1 LGIVRKPNDTNI
13 EVKRLVEN
21 ETGQP
26 KRNLLRLEEVKARVR
41 IGTTSI
47 YRNMKAGSF
56 PLPIKMVGASFW
68 IESEID
74 DYIDALMSTRVDSPT
89 LPALSAGSAPAAG
102 SAFRATSSPAAGSKP
117 TAGSAS
123 TAGSPPPKADKAL
136 PKRPEAASPG
146 APKPPADAL
155 AVTPA
160 RAEESARAI
169 RALEEMQRSIAALVK
184 EIGSMKA
191 DLAALR
197 NHLGCRP

>member
-1 LGIVRKPNDTNI
+1 LGIVRKPNVTNT
-13 EVKRLVEN
+13 EVKPLVEN

-26 KRNLLRLEEVKARVR
+26 KRNLLRLPEVEERVR
-41 IGTTSI
+41 IGRTSI
-47 YRNMKAGSF
+47 YRGMRNHTFPRCIKMAGS
-56 PLPIKMVGASFW
+56 SFW
-68 IESEID
+68 IESEIE
-74 DYIDALMSTRVDSPT
+74 DYIEALMSTRVDSST

-123 TAGSPPPKADKAL
+123 TAGSPPPKANKAL
-136 PKRPEAASPG
+136 PKRPEAPPG

-155 AVTPA
+155 GVTPA

-169 RALEEMQRSIAALVK
+169 RALEEVQRSIAALVK
-184 EIGSMKA
+184 EMGSMKA

>member
-1 LGIVRKPNDTNI
+1 LGIVRKPNNTNA

-26 KRNLLRLEEVKARVR
+26 KRKLLRLPEVEARVR
-41 IGTTSI
+41 IGRTSI

-68 IESEID
+68 VESEID
-74 DYIDALMSTRVDSPT
+74 EYIDALMSTRVDSPT
-89 LPALSAGSAPAAG
+89 LLALSAGSAPAAG
-102 SAFRATSSPAAGSKP
+102 SAFKATSSPAADSKP

-123 TAGSPPPKADKAL
+123 TAGSPPPKANNAL
-136 PKRPEAASPG
+136 PKRPEASPG
-146 APKPPADAL
+146 APKPPAGAL

-160 RAEESARAI
+160 SADELARAI
-169 RALEEMQRSIAALVK
+169 RAIEEMQRSIAALVK
-184 EIGSMKA
+184 HMGSMKA